1 MLRTKQVLS
10 FLIALVGA
18 VFCCM
23 QAIAAAPPVRIAVV
37 TGGGSGIEQEI
48 VDKIT
53 NEIQNDP
60 NVAVSTVNPD
70 WYVVCNIKEM
80 MDQMSGQIRYN
91 GNVIIK
97 TTKGKILDTVAVQ
110 KYNQDF
116 SLTPGTPLNKALVDR
131 AAREAT
137 QAAAGRTIPAIQR
150 AVAIEMET
158 REQII
163 KAQIMAE
170 QEEYDGAINAL
181 RLVTPDSPH
190 FENAR
195 DLMGE
200 FSMEKDALANLKKG
214 QSLGAAHKYAPAIA
228 ALNAIPA
235 KSKYK
240 GKAKSLVASY
250 GGSSKR
256 ATTAPKKVLVK
267 NNSGSSGSSSMSGS
281 SNDAELKALDK
292 VLKLEKKAIEDAQ
305 SQVNKRLNK

>member
-1 MLRTKQVLS
+1 MSGTKKLCS
-10 FLIALVGA
+10 FLLAIVSA
-18 VFCCM
+18 VFCCL

-137 QAAAGRTIPAIQR
+137 QAAANRTIPAIQR
-150 AVAIEMET
+150 AVQVEMET

-195 DLMGE
+195 DLMAE
-200 FSMEKDALANLKKG
+200 FSMEKDALENLKKG
-214 QSLGAAHKYAPAIA
+214 QSLGAAHKYGPAIA
-228 ALNAIPA
+228 ALNAVPA

-240 GKAKSLVASY
+240 GKAKALAASY
-250 GGSSKR
+250 GGSAKR
-256 ATTAPKKVLVK
+256 ATAPKKVLVK
-267 NNSGSSGSSSMSGS
+267 NNSGSAAAGSG
-281 SNDAELKALDK
+281 NQDAELKALDK
-292 VLKLEKKAIEDAQ
+292 VLKMEKKAIEDAQ

>member
-1 MLRTKQVLS
+1 MFRPKQFLS

-18 VFCCM
+18 VCCCL

-60 NVAVSTVNPD
+60 NVSVSTVNPD

-91 GNVIIK
+91 GSVIIK
-97 TTKGKILDTVAVQ
+97 TTKGKVLDTVAVQ

-137 QAAAGRTIPAIQR
+137 QAAANRTIPAIQR
-150 AVAIEMET
+150 AVVVEMET

-200 FSMEKDALANLKKG
+200 FAMEKEALASLKKG
-214 QSLGAAHKYAPAIA
+214 ESLGAAHKYGAAIA
-228 ALNAIPA
+228 ALNEVPA

-240 GKAKSLVASY
+240 AKARALASSYTASLKHS
-250 GGSSKR
+250 G
-256 ATTAPKKVLVK
+256 APKKALVK
-267 NNSGSSGSSSMSGS
+267 NNSGSSAAAKTTS
-281 SNDAELKALDK
+281 SNPDAELKALDK